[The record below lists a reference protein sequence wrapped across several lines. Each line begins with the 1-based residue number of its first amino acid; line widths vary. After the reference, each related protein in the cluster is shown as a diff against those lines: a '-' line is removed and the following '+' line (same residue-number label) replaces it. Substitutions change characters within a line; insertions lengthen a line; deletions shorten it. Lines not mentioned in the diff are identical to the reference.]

1 LYQAGA
7 QLHKIEFWNSRES
20 NPDKDA
26 STDEETNL
34 VKHEDGRGEREG
46 EGDDE
51 DDDDDDDD
59 DEDGSGDVSE
69 GNSLS
74 ALSRRRMVAT
84 HTIKRGEQVLDIP
97 LKYTM
102 NKLTARNVK
111 VGKGGYLG
119 KLPLLSGHELDGK
132 HQPTSACICLAR

>member
-1 LYQAGA
+1 M
-7 QLHKIEFWNSRES
+7 HKIEFWNSRES

-26 STDEETNL
+26 STDEESNP
-34 VKHEDGRGEREG
+34 VGDENDGGEREG
-46 EGDDE
+46 DDDE
-51 DDDDDDDD
+51 DDDDDDSDTI
-59 DEDGSGDVSE
+59 SE

-119 KLPLLSGHELDGK
+119 KLPLLSGHEQDGR